1 MNNLVK
7 ISECN
12 YIIFC
17 LPTPLQH
24 LKQKPDIKKIEL
36 AFKKIQPYLKKNQ
49 TIILESTVFP
59 GATQKI
65 FLPYLRKKFSVG
77 KNFFLGY
84 SSERIS
90 PGQIDKKIYKF
101 NLENTTKVISG
112 YNLKSLKI
120 INSFYKK
127 VFKSIHKA
135 ETIEIAETSKLLEN
149 SYRAVNIGLVNELKM
164 VCHKLDININQ
175 VIKAAST
182 KPFGFT
188 EFNPGP
194 GVGGHCIPIDPI
206 FLSWIAS
213 KNGID
218 TKFINLARLTNI
230 KVTNWTLNRIVEKEP
245 QIRNKK
251 IRKKILIIG
260 LAYKPDV
267 NDVRESPS
275 IKILKKLISFNNEV
289 DYNDD
294 HIPNIII
301 NNKLLYSTSLKKIKK
316 YDVVIIATNHSNLRK
331 KLILQNA
338 KKIFDTR
345 GVYKLIDSKKIIN
358 I

>member
-1 MNNLVK
+1 
-7 ISECN
+7 
-12 YIIFC
+12 
-17 LPTPLQH
+17 
-24 LKQKPDIKKIEL
+24 
-36 AFKKIQPYLKKNQ
+36 
-49 TIILESTVFP
+49 
-59 GATQKI
+59 
-65 FLPYLRKKFSVG
+65 
-77 KNFFLGY
+77 
-84 SSERIS
+84 
-90 PGQIDKKIYKF
+90 
-101 NLENTTKVISG
+101 
-112 YNLKSLKI
+112 
-120 INSFYKK
+120 
-127 VFKSIHKA
+127 
-135 ETIEIAETSKLLEN
+135 
-149 SYRAVNIGLVNELKM
+149 M

-245 QIRNKK
+245 QIKNKK

-316 YDVVIIATNHSNLRK
+316 YDVVIIATNHRNLRK